1 MLRHQF
7 GATSQDNPGQ
17 QRTYHGI
24 TNTNPSG
31 RKAVFPAKLSCIAH
45 KDDRREI
52 TGAKGESR
60 EPGTY
65 GASAEHE
72 SINTAGL
79 LAGVETHTYHHSQEN
94 NR

>member
-17 QRTYHGI
+17 QRTNHGI
-24 TNTNPSG
+24 TNTNPCG
-31 RKAVFPAKLSCIAH
+31 RKAVFPTKLSCIAH
-45 KDDRREI
+45 EDYGREI

-65 GASAEHE
+65 GTSAEHE

-79 LAGVETHTYHHSQEN
+79 FAGVKTYTNHDGQEN